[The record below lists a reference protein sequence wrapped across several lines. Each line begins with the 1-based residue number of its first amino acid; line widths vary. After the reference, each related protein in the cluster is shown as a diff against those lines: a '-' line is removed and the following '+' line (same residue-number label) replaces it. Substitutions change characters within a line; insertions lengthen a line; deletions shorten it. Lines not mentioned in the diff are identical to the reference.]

1 MNNGKKRLSILFMF
15 TVIVFFITICIGR
28 YEIELEMVVKSMYQA
43 VFNVDMNIPNDIYT
57 VVIELRLSRAILAT
71 LVGGS
76 LAAAGA
82 AFQGLFHNPLVCS
95 SILGI
100 SSGAGFGAALSIILF
115 TTTALTPVFAFFFGI
130 LAVTLSYFVGRIYK
144 NTTNITLVLGGTIVS
159 SMFSALLQ
167 LMKYVADP
175 YSQLPSITF
184 WMMGSLG
191 STKNQDIFIYG
202 IPMVMGMIG
211 LCILGWKINVLSM
224 GDREAKSLGV
234 NVDLNRLLVIIFATL
249 ATAGAVCV
257 SGVVGWVGLVIPHI
271 GRMINGTDNK
281 ILLPTSILLGSCF
294 MLIVDTICRTLTGA
308 EIPLGI
314 VTALFGGPFFIYLLK
329 TTKGANW

>member
-1 MNNGKKRLSILFMF
+1 MGRVEISVDLVIKSIYQ
-15 TVIVFFITICIGR
+15 FITN
-28 YEIELEMVVKSMYQA
+28 K
-43 VFNVDMNIPNDIYT
+43 DMNIPVDIYT
-57 VVIELRLSRAILAT
+57 VVINIRLPRAILAI
-71 LVGGS
+71 LVGAS
-76 LAAAGA
+76 LASAGA

-100 SSGAGFGAALSIILF
+100 SSGAGFGAALSIILY
-115 TTTALTPVFAFFFGI
+115 TTTKLTPVFAFFFGI
-130 LAVTLSYFVGRIYK
+130 LAVTLSYIVGRVYK
-144 NTTNITLVLGGTIVS
+144 STTNITLVLGGTVVS
-159 SMFSALLQ
+159 SIFSALLQ
-167 LMKYVADP
+167 LVKYVADP
-175 YSQLPSITF
+175 YSQLPTITF

-191 STKNQDIFIYG
+191 ATKNEDIIVYG
-202 IPMVMGMIG
+202 IPMVIG
-211 LCILGWKINVLSM
+211 IVGLWIMSYRINVLSM

-234 NVDLNRLLVIIFATL
+234 NVSKNRLFIITFATM

-281 ILLPTSILLGSCF
+281 VLIPTSIFLGSSF
-294 MLIVDTICRTLTGA
+294 MIIVDTICRTLTGA

-329 TTKGANW
+329 STKGANW

>member
-1 MNNGKKRLSILFMF
+1 MKKSTKILGLIIITILLFLGTICMGRVEISVDLVIKSIYQ
-15 TVIVFFITICIGR
+15 FITN
-28 YEIELEMVVKSMYQA
+28 K
-43 VFNVDMNIPNDIYT
+43 DMNIPVDIYT
-57 VVIELRLSRAILAT
+57 VVINIRLPRAILAI
-71 LVGGS
+71 LVGAS
-76 LAAAGA
+76 LASAGA

-100 SSGAGFGAALSIILF
+100 SSGAGFGAALSIILY
-115 TTTALTPVFAFFFGI
+115 TTTKLTPVFAFFFGI
-130 LAVTLSYFVGRIYK
+130 LAVTLSYIVGRVYK
-144 NTTNITLVLGGTIVS
+144 STTNITLVLGGTVVS
-159 SMFSALLQ
+159 SIFSALLQ
-167 LMKYVADP
+167 LVKYVADP
-175 YSQLPSITF
+175 YSQLPTITF

-191 STKNQDIFIYG
+191 ATKNEDIIVYG
-202 IPMVMGMIG
+202 IPMVIG
-211 LCILGWKINVLSM
+211 IVGLWIMSYRINVLSM

-234 NVDLNRLLVIIFATL
+234 NVSKNRLFIITFATM

-281 ILLPTSILLGSCF
+281 VLIPTSIFLGSSF
-294 MLIVDTICRTLTGA
+294 MIIVDTICRTLTGA

-329 TTKGANW
+329 STKGANW